1 MNESFDFIWARR
13 HPQTHTSTLMFSS
26 ISKVA
31 KVEKRLVTVFPWEK
45 KGVGRVKKFFFS
57 PQKPDRYPRDFP
69 FLSFRQTSGK
79 LAPRGHQLSKPAGPV
94 PCPVTTGGV
103 GPKGVIR
110 GCWETRGKFMRLT
123 CILGWFFF
131 LVFEGERKV
140 RGKLMLESFLGRR
153 FSSFSFPFLPSLSL
167 SLSSL
172 FRFVENW
179 SN

>member
-1 MNESFDFIWARR
+1 MKVLISFEQDVTHRHTQAHSCSHQFQKLPRWKSVWWQFFRGKRR
-13 HPQTHTSTLMFSS
+13 
-26 ISKVA
+26 V
-31 KVEKRLVTVFPWEK
+31 WEELK
-45 KGVGRVKKFFFS
+45 SFFS